1 MHIFIK
7 NINGIIIK
15 FDDIHENNTIMKLKN
30 KINDKLCIEPGHQ
43 RLIFQGSPLN
53 NDKMVSDYGIKDG
66 STIHLILQLLAW

>member
-1 MHIFIK
+1 
-7 NINGIIIK
+7 
-15 FDDIHENNTIMKLKN
+15 MKLKN